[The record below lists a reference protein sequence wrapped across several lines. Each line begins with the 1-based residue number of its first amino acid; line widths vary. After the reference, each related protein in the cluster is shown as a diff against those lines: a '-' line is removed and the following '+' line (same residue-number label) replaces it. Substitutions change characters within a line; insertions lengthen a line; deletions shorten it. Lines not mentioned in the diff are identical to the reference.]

1 MLALYLAAASASE
14 PAPLRTFT
22 DWAVG
27 CDNRR
32 SCQAVGL
39 IPENEAAG
47 MTMVIARAPET
58 DAVPEIRI
66 NIREAAATS
75 LAVDGNALPVRM
87 KVIDGV
93 LRIDTRDTLSTIRA
107 IRNGSR
113 LSVLDH
119 NKHTI
124 GSVSLRGL
132 TAALIN
138 MDDRQK
144 RVGLLS
150 AIGRP
155 GKIPDSDVEPPP
167 QLPNIVLP
175 PRSAVAPRRLSRSEV
190 AKRYRALECDV
201 PEPLSAESDTLRL
214 DARTTL
220 VIFACQRYAYNNASF
235 ALLVDESGAIRDAEF
250 DTSPGIGEGNGNR
263 VVNPSWDRAT
273 RRFSVFDKERGLGDC
288 GVEQSY
294 VWDGKRFRLVYEA
307 IMNECRGSTDFIPTW
322 RATVSER

>member
-1 MLALYLAAASASE
+1 
-14 PAPLRTFT
+14 
-22 DWAVG
+22 
-27 CDNRR
+27 
-32 SCQAVGL
+32 
-39 IPENEAAG
+39 
-47 MTMVIARAPET
+47 MVIARAPET

-75 LAVDGNALPVRM
+75 LMVDGNALPAHEW

-155 GKIPDSDVEPPP
+155 GKILTVMWSRLRNSRTLFCRPG
-167 QLPNIVLP
+167 
-175 PRSAVAPRRLSRSEV
+175 PRSP
-190 AKRYRALECDV
+190 
-201 PEPLSAESDTLRL
+201 
-214 DARTTL
+214 
-220 VIFACQRYAYNNASF
+220 Q
-235 ALLVDESGAIRDAEF
+235 G
-250 DTSPGIGEGNGNR
+250 G
-263 VVNPSWDRAT
+263 
-273 RRFSVFDKERGLGDC
+273 
-288 GVEQSY
+288 
-294 VWDGKRFRLVYEA
+294 
-307 IMNECRGSTDFIPTW
+307 
-322 RATVSER
+322 